1 MVPTGGRPAV
11 PARYMLNGVLY
22 HHGMSASGGHYT
34 ADVLHL
40 NAHEGS
46 GEAWL
51 RIDDDIV
58 NTVGHNEV
66 FGRHDNERT
75 DNRCA
80 YLLFYRRTASS
91 TQT

>member
-1 MVPTGGRPAV
+1 M

-22 HHGMSASGGHYT
+22 HQGMSASGGHYT

-40 NAHEGS
+40 NAHGN

-51 RIDDDIV
+51 RIDDEIV
-58 NTVGHNEV
+58 NTVGHDEV
-66 FGRHDNERT
+66 FGRHNDERT

-80 YLLFYRRTASS
+80 YLLLYSRAASS
-91 TQT
+91 ADMMT